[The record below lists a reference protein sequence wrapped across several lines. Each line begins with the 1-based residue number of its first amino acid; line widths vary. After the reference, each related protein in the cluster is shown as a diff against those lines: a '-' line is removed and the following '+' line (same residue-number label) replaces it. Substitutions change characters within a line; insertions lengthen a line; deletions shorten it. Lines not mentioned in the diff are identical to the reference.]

1 MHSAE
6 DLLRTLR
13 NDEFSV
19 ERGYFRNFTPPI
31 FDKNGSPLWSPT
43 GPPIPLQTSTFPSI
57 FRSCLHIVTFFQFS
71 SENKFKSG
79 DKKLNDVIFR
89 RQRFQAAKSGTDG
102 APFSQYFCRWIRLP
116 VGPYVDLLHDER
128 GQPNSNL
135 CARLFPNIT
144 DACLR
149 LKDLEDYI
157 MSPNYLS
164 LQNEDVVMLIQ
175 LVFMLK
181 GLNGQDVKTCIPTA
195 VYVTSPISRSEKTGL
210 FMLYFKIIVID

>member
-1 MHSAE
+1 MHAAE
-6 DLLRTLR
+6 DSLRAPQ
-13 NDEFSV
+13 NDDFSA
-19 ERGYFRNFTPPI
+19 ERGYFRNFPPPF

-116 VGPYVDLLHDER
+116 GIFHISLFVLMSDCIYLGFKCYENGID
-128 GQPNSNL
+128 NL
-135 CARLFPNIT
+135 QHVQI
-144 DACLR
+144 
-149 LKDLEDYI
+149 
-157 MSPNYLS
+157 
-164 LQNEDVVMLIQ
+164 
-175 LVFMLK
+175 
-181 GLNGQDVKTCIPTA
+181 
-195 VYVTSPISRSEKTGL
+195 
-210 FMLYFKIIVID
+210 